1 MFDLDCI
8 LRCATAI
15 HLLLILHSDYSFSK
29 CFSIDLTRATTN
41 KDWSYNR
48 IPPAAMSA
56 PPPPTPKHLIR
67 SHRAHVNVVHVSE
80 DNERIY
86 SGDAEG
92 TVVITSTRSL
102 RAIAHWKAHT
112 DGLLGVQEWEGSI
125 ITSVRDSSIFSCVR
139 L

>member
-1 MFDLDCI
+1 
-8 LRCATAI
+8 
-15 HLLLILHSDYSFSK
+15 
-29 CFSIDLTRATTN
+29 
-41 KDWSYNR
+41 
-48 IPPAAMSA
+48 MSA
-56 PPPPTPKHLIR
+56 PPPPTPKHLLR
-67 SHRAHVNVVHVSE
+67 SHGAPVSVVWISD

-125 ITSVRDSSIFSCVR
+125 ITSVRDSSISSCAR